1 MPLKPGRP
9 FLSVRELKYYYII
22 IIFINPLYYRLNE
35 ESTISYK
42 EKELKHW
49 YILHLS
55 KIFFKKVK
63 NREKKEVQVKGVKK
77 SNQL

>member
-42 EKELKHW
+42 EK
-49 YILHLS
+49 
-55 KIFFKKVK
+55 
-63 NREKKEVQVKGVKK
+63 
-77 SNQL
+77 